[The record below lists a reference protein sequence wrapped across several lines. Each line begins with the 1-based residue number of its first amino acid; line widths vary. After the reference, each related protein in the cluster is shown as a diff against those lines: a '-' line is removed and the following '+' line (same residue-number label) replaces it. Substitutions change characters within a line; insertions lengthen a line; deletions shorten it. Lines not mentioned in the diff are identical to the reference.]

1 MFLRVES
8 KDSGASAGG
17 EGAVDGARSF
27 SAGFELNGDVEQG
40 NLLFFSPLGTQLARL
55 AWAPSS
61 ATMTAQGETRRY
73 DRLEDMLLQATGADI
88 PVAALL
94 AWLRGQDFAQAGWQ
108 VDLGQYTNGKIQARR
123 VSPLPRLDL
132 RIALDR

>member
-1 MFLRVES
+1 MFLRVD
-8 KDSGASAGG
+8 KDSGASVGG
-17 EGAVDGARSF
+17 EGVTDGARSF
-27 SAGFELNGDVEQG
+27 SAGFELNGDAGQG
-40 NLLFFSPLGTQLARL
+40 DLLFFSPLGTQLARL
-55 AWAPSS
+55 AWTPSF

-73 DRLEDMLLQATGADI
+73 GRLEDMLLQATGADI

-108 VDLGQYTNGKIQARR
+108 VDLGQYDSGKIQARR

-132 RIALDR
+132 RIALDK